1 VASLRKP
8 RALPHGGTIGIAAPA
23 SAVDLVQVAAGEKR
37 WREAGFSVVRRDD
50 LAARDRYLAG
60 NDARRAAELRE
71 LWADPRV
78 DAIVCA
84 RGGYGCHR
92 IIDRLDAEAVRAAA
106 KPLVGYS
113 DITTLLLWQHRCA
126 GLVGVHGPMLERG
139 DEITDEEFGAL
150 VEVLTGTERLP
161 LVREGTNG
169 TGASVEGPLVGGS
182 LTLVAASLGT
192 PWAVDARGAILMLED
207 TGERPFRIDRMLQ
220 QLRYAGVLDGVVG
233 VGLGHFERCDEPA
246 RSAGGEQARGERSEP
261 DGFINAEQIL
271 REWLD
276 ASGVPWVSG
285 LPFGHGAPNLA
296 WPMGVR
302 ARLDGTRATLHILER
317 GVAES
322 R

>member
-8 RALPHGGTIGIAAPA
+8 RALPRGGTIGIAAPA
-23 SAVDLVQVAAGEKR
+23 SAVDLVRVEAGEKR
-37 WREAGFSVVRRDD
+37 WREAGFQVVRRDD

-60 NDARRAAELRE
+60 DDARRAAEIRE
-71 LWADPRV
+71 LWADARV

-92 IIDRLDAEAVRAAA
+92 IIDRLDAEAARAAA

-113 DITTLLLWQHRCA
+113 DITTLLLWQRRCA

-139 DEITDEEFGAL
+139 DEISGDEFGAL
-150 VEVLTGTERLP
+150 VEILTGTERLP
-161 LVREGTNG
+161 LAREGTNG
-169 TGASVEGPLVGGS
+169 AGACVEGPLVGGS

-192 PWAVDARGAILMLED
+192 PWAIEARGAILMLED
-207 TGERPFRIDRMLQ
+207 KGERPFRIDRMLQ
-220 QLRYAGVLDGVVG
+220 QLRHAGALDGVAG
-233 VGLGHFERCDEPA
+233 VGLGHFDQCDEPDGA
-246 RSAGGEQARGERSEP
+246 INSA
-261 DGFINAEQIL
+261 QIL

-276 ASGVPWVSG
+276 ATGVPWVSG
-285 LPFGHGAPNLA
+285 LAFGHGAPNLA

-302 ARLDGTRATLHILER
+302 ARLDGARATLHILER